1 MVLKIPLG
9 RVGIHPHPA
18 DIVRKDKGVALKSA
32 GVCAYELC
40 KAFWLSGFP
49 EHCCIDTSAVILCV
63 PSQGGEVK
71 QPFIG

>member
-18 DIVRKDKGVALKSA
+18 DIVRKHKGVALKSA
-32 GVCAYELC
+32 GVCACELW
-40 KAFWLSGFP
+40 KAFWLPGFP
-49 EHCCIDTSAVILCV
+49 EHCCTGTSAVILCV